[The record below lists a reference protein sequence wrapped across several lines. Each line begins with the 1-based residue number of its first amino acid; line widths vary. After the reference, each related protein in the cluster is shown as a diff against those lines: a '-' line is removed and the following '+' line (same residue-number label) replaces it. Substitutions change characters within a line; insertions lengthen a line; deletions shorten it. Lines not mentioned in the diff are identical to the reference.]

1 MTPISE
7 SKHFGW
13 TLAVAMALTVGTALP
28 TFAADLPKAT
38 QEMLKKLKLD
48 ASILG
53 EVDKET
59 SMPAAWIEG
68 AKKEGELRIGATW
81 DELQFEKLA
90 APFRERYPYIKIRY
104 SRATRHD
111 RVIKPLLAFQTGR
124 IITDVI
130 SGIGAKVAVFRKLKA
145 LETISS
151 LPNWNN
157 VPVGMKDP
165 KGQWVGQRLRYWCM
179 SYNTKRVKKSELP
192 AKWEDLITNT
202 RWHNKKIGLGNRPN
216 LWLITLWGPK
226 GEAWVKDYARNI
238 FSIVKPQLRKEGMN
252 ALVGLAIAGEFDAS
266 LPSAAYRVQQQ
277 AKKGAPIGW
286 HCPEP
291 VPMAI
296 SEMAVFKG
304 TPRKNSAMMF
314 VNWFLS
320 REGQIS
326 QYAANFAP
334 PVHKDLQRKEFL
346 SFPDQIVGKK
356 IAFRDPESLEADLNN
371 LVKFWDPLWFAG
383 RGLKL
388 STVSTKISAVKRG
401 GRRISF
407 KVGGKTH
414 TVKVSGSR
422 TKVVVGGIDST
433 RRGVKKGMSCQ
444 ITYPGNKEEA
454 KKIDCKK

>member
-1 MTPISE
+1 MKYGSNTRAIS
-7 SKHFGW
+7 
-13 TLAVAMALTVGTALP
+13 LAIAVAGGLLAGAAQP
-28 TFAADLPKAT
+28 AAAADLPKAT
-38 QEMLKKLKLD
+38 QDILKKLKLQP
-48 ASILG
+48 SILG
-53 EVDKET
+53 DVDKET
-59 SMPAAWIEG
+59 AMPGAWLAG

-81 DELQFEKLA
+81 DELQFAQLIK
-90 APFRERYPYIKIRY
+90 PFLERFPFIRIKY

-124 IITDVI
+124 VITDVI
-130 SGIGAKVAVFRKLKA
+130 SGIGAKIAVFRKLDA
-145 LETISS
+145 VEDISN
-151 LPNWNN
+151 LPNWKN
-157 VPVGMKDP
+157 VPDGMKDP
-165 KGQWVGQRLRYWCM
+165 KGKWVGQRLRYWCM
-179 SYNTKRVKKSELP
+179 AYNTKRVDKKDLP
-192 AKWEDLITNT
+192 KTWEDLLTNP
-202 RWHNKKIGLGNRPN
+202 RWRNKKIGMGNRPN
-216 LWLITLWGPK
+216 LWLLNLWGAK
-226 GEAWVKDYARNI
+226 GEAWTKDYARKI

-277 AKKGAPIGW
+277 ALKGAPIGW

-296 SEMAVFKG
+296 SELIIVKG
-304 TPRKNSAMMF
+304 SKKVNAARMF
-314 VNWFLS
+314 INWFLS

-346 SFPDQIVGKK
+346 AFPDEIVGKK
-356 IAFRDPESLEADLNN
+356 IAFREPDFLDRDLKQ

-388 STVSTKISAVKRG
+388 ATVTARIEAVKRG
-401 GRRISF
+401 GRRVSF
-407 KVGGKTH
+407 KVGSKTH

-422 TKVVVGGIDST
+422 TKITVAGVDAT
-433 RRGVKKGMSCQ
+433 RKGVKKGMTCE

-454 KKIDCKK
+454 KKIACK

>member
-1 MTPISE
+1 MTPISAF
-7 SKHFGW
+7 KNLGW
-13 TLAVAMALTVGTALP
+13 PVAAATALTVGTALP

-38 QEMLKKLKLD
+38 QEMLKELKLD

-53 EVDKET
+53 DVDKET

-68 AKKEGELRIGATW
+68 AKKEDELRIGATW

-124 IITDVI
+124 VISDVI
-130 SGIGAKVAVFRKLKA
+130 SGIGAKVNVFRKVGA
-145 LETISS
+145 LEDISGV
-151 LPNWNN
+151 PNWKN

-165 KGQWVGQRLRYWCM
+165 KGLWVGQRLRYWCM
-179 SYNTKRVKKSELP
+179 SYNTNRVKKKDLP
-192 AKWEDLITNT
+192 KKWEDLITNT
-202 RWHNKKIGLGNRPN
+202 RWHGKKIGLGNRPN
-216 LWLITLWGPK
+216 LWLIALWGVK
-226 GEAWVKDYARNI
+226 GEDWTKDYSRKI
-238 FSIVKPQLRKEGMN
+238 FNIVKPQLRKEGMN
-252 ALVGLAIAGEFDAS
+252 ALIGLAIAGEFDAS
-266 LPSAAYRVQQQ
+266 VPSAAYRVQQQ
-277 AKKGAPIGW
+277 IKKGAPIGW

-291 VPMAI
+291 VPLAI
-296 SEMAVFKG
+296 SEMVVIKG
-304 TPRKNSAMMF
+304 TKKKNSAMMF

-320 REGQIS
+320 REGQIA

-356 IAFRDPESLEADLNN
+356 IAFRDPAALERDLNN

-388 STVSTKISAVKRG
+388 STVSAKISAVKRG

-422 TKVVVGGIDST
+422 TKVSVAGVDST
-433 RRGVKKGMSCQ
+433 RRGVKKGMTCE

-454 KKIDCKK
+454 KKIACK

>member
-1 MTPISE
+1 MKLHVTIS
-7 SKHFGW
+7 
-13 TLAVAMALTVGTALP
+13 TLALGFAALAALGSGAGQP
-28 TFAADLPKAT
+28 AAAADLPKAT
-38 QEMLKKLKLD
+38 QAILQKLKLD
-48 ASILG
+48 PSILG
-53 EVDKET
+53 DVERET
-59 SMPAAWIEG
+59 TVPAAWIEG
-68 AKKEGELRIGATW
+68 AKKEGDLRIGATW
-81 DELQFEKLA
+81 DELQFEELIK
-90 APFRERYPYIKIRY
+90 PFKERYPFVKIKY
-104 SRATRHD
+104 ARATRHD
-111 RVIKPLLAFQTGR
+111 RVIKPLMAFQSGR
-124 IITDVI
+124 VITDVI

-145 LETISS
+145 LEKISGI
-151 LPNWNN
+151 PNWNN
-157 VPVGMKDP
+157 VPAGMKDP
-165 KGQWVGQRLRYWCM
+165 KGEWVGQRLRYWCM
-179 SYNTKRVKKSELP
+179 AYNTDRVDKKDLP
-192 AKWEDLITNT
+192 KNWEDLITNS
-202 RWHNKKIGLGNRPN
+202 RWHNKKIGMGNRPN

-252 ALVGLAIAGEFDAS
+252 ALIGLAIAGEFDAS

-277 AKKGAPIGW
+277 MKKGAPVGW

-296 SEMAVFKG
+296 SEMAVMKG
-304 TPRKNSAMMF
+304 TKKKNSALMF

-346 SFPDQIVGKK
+346 SFPEQIVGKK
-356 IAFRDPESLEADLNN
+356 IAFRDPESLEQDLNN

-388 STVSTKISAVKRG
+388 STVSTTIAAVKRG
-401 GRRISF
+401 GRRLSF
-407 KVGGKTH
+407 KVGGETH

-422 TKVVVGGIDST
+422 TKITVAGVDAT
-433 RRGVKKGMSCQ
+433 RRAVKKGMSCD

-454 KKIDCKK
+454 KKIDCK

>member
-1 MTPISE
+1 
-7 SKHFGW
+7 
-13 TLAVAMALTVGTALP
+13 
-28 TFAADLPKAT
+28 
-38 QEMLKKLKLD
+38 
-48 ASILG
+48 
-53 EVDKET
+53 
-59 SMPAAWIEG
+59 
-68 AKKEGELRIGATW
+68 
-81 DELQFEKLA
+81 
-90 APFRERYPYIKIRY
+90 
-104 SRATRHD
+104 
-111 RVIKPLLAFQTGR
+111 
-124 IITDVI
+124 
-130 SGIGAKVAVFRKLKA
+130 
-145 LETISS
+145 
-151 LPNWNN
+151 
-157 VPVGMKDP
+157 
-165 KGQWVGQRLRYWCM
+165 M
-179 SYNTKRVKKSELP
+179 SYNTNKVKQSDLP
-192 AKWEDLITNT
+192 KKWEDLITNK
-202 RWHNKKIGLGNRPN
+202 RWHNKKIGMGNRPN

-226 GEAWVKDYARNI
+226 GEAWVKDYARDM

-252 ALVGLAIAGEFDAS
+252 ALIGLAIAGEFDAS
-266 LPSAAYRVQQQ
+266 VPSAAYRVQQQ

-304 TPRKNSAMMF
+304 TPRKNSAMIF

-346 SFPDQIVGKK
+346 SFPDQIIGKK
-356 IAFRDPESLEADLNN
+356 IAFRDPESLEEDLNN

-383 RGLKL
+383 RGMKL
-388 STVSTKISAVKRG
+388 STVDTTISAVKRG

-407 KVGGKTH
+407 KVGDKTH

-422 TKVVVGGIDST
+422 TKIVVGGVDST
-433 RRGVKKGMSCQ
+433 RKGMKKGMSCQ